1 MLPAVNSTEYLQL
14 VYRPDLRVLICRWMQ
29 QTTPQD
35 LRSGYGLI
43 MDEGANQSCAYWLV
57 DARRRE
63 HAANQ
68 QDTAWMME
76 VYFPQV
82 VVRLHQPV
90 FIAYLFA
97 PAHLTDI
104 EANTAIPPLTYF
116 DNRPYQIGRFIEER
130 AALEW
135 LTTCRAGAEKNTA
148 ISANYSFT

>member
-1 MLPAVNSTEYLQL
+1 MLPAANSSDYLQL
-14 VYRPDLRVLICRWMQ
+14 VYRPDLRVLICRWMR
-29 QTTPQD
+29 QTTTQE
-35 LRSGYGLI
+35 LRVGYGHIL
-43 MDEGANQSCAYWLV
+43 DEGESQDCAYWLV
-57 DARRRE
+57 DARRRDR
-63 HAANQ
+63 AANQ

-82 VVRLHQPV
+82 AVRLRQPV

-116 DNRPYQIGRFIEER
+116 ENRPYQIGRFIEER

-135 LTTCRAGAEKNTA
+135 LAACRAGAGKKDRR
-148 ISANYSFT
+148 IS